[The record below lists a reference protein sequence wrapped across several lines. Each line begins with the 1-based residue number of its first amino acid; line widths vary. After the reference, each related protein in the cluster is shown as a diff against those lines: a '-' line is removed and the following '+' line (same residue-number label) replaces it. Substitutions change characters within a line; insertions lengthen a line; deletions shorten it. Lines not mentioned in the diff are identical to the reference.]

1 MADQPKVS
9 PDYLA
14 AKREWL
20 ERYGDY
26 ISQAKNWRMAAISAI
41 GIAALFGAGMVYE
54 ADRVHVV
61 PYVVQV
67 DKLGQTVELAK
78 AVKAGAF
85 AQPVVQHVVSRFVWL
100 LFTQT
105 PDEALQKHFI
115 DESYQYIANTDQS
128 ALSAFYSRHNPYNAY
143 SNNTGGQTVTI
154 NSAEPVGTPTE
165 QGGNW
170 IVDFTVKQYG
180 QHGGLDGEQ
189 RWQATVTYAVVPPS
203 DNPNVLEGNPF
214 GIYITHFAFSPEV

>member
-1 MADQPKVS
+1 MADQPKTS

-14 AKREWL
+14 AKKEWL

-61 PYVVQV
+61 PYVVEV
-67 DKLGQTVELAK
+67 DKLGKSVELAK
-78 AVKAGAF
+78 AIKAGAF
-85 AQPVVQHVVSRFVWL
+85 AQPVVQHVISRFVWL

-105 PDEALQKHFI
+105 PDGNLQKHFI
-115 DESYQYIANTDQS
+115 DDSYHYVSKS
-128 ALSAFYSRHNPYNAY
+128 AEDALDSFYSRHNPYNAY
-143 SNNTGGQTVTI
+143 TNDTGGQTVVI
-154 NSAEPVGTPTE
+154 NSAEPVGEIKKT
-165 QGGNW
+165 GGNW
-170 IVDFTVKQYG
+170 IINFTVKKYG
-180 QHGGLDGEQ
+180 KGGEILDEKHYQG
-189 RWQATVTYAVVPPS
+189 TITYGIVPLS
-203 DNPNVLEGNPF
+203 NNPDVLEGNPF